1 MIFETEY
8 DLVFGIGGACSCT
21 QILRKCC
28 LQFNTYPFDW
38 LFGTDIL
45 TRAKILTH
53 HYRDFINFKDLEDA
67 GYNNKDKNNLCE
79 VYNNKRNGIVFNH
92 DFAFGKPLTETY
104 DAVKEKY
111 DRRIKRQ
118 FWQIKNSKN
127 VLVVYLQIPNDQAE
141 IDDKMLL
148 ESHNIL
154 KDAFPEQNITLLYFY
169 CNHGRKDVFSEG
181 CYNGRRKIYQIYK
194 DFFEPVFS

>member
-1 MIFETEY
+1 MLFETEY
-8 DLVFGIGGACSCT
+8 
-21 QILRKCC
+21 
-28 LQFNTYPFDW
+28 
-38 LFGTDIL
+38 
-45 TRAKILTH
+45 
-53 HYRDFINFKDLEDA
+53 
-67 GYNNKDKNNLCE
+67 
-79 VYNNKRNGIVFNH
+79 